1 MPSPT
6 GNLDPDRPCLLC
18 QPTSL
23 KPGWTS
29 LEVSLTAGTGTACTK
44 GHRETCTTLWN
55 SWEATKRGR
64 GIRQH
69 ATSSMLLAS
78 SRVNTGEPGALRKQ
92 HDIGGSVNS
101 VHQECWNSPVHT
113 GLSLP
118 VMAWKPRKR
127 RGSGACREKASK
139 DETLSYLDVSVSRIW

>member
-1 MPSPT
+1 MPFGPT
-6 GNLDPDRPCLLC
+6 V
-18 QPTSL
+18 PTL
-23 KPGWTS
+23 
-29 LEVSLTAGTGTACTK
+29 
-44 GHRETCTTLWN
+44 R
-55 SWEATKRGR
+55 
-64 GIRQH
+64 
-69 ATSSMLLAS
+69 
-78 SRVNTGEPGALRKQ
+78 ALRKQ

-139 DETLSYLDVSVSRIW
+139 DETLSYLDVSVSRIG